1 MKAEWEGQHP
11 TEGTIHSWIDGELD
25 STDAER
31 LDAHLAECAAC
42 QSRVAEARGLVA
54 AASRVIGSLDQ
65 HQAPIARTA
74 HALVQPAVTPV
85 ATGNG
90 TAWRFLR
97 VTPTRAAIAAVLIV
111 AAGITLTREYVAV
124 EQTPASDSVARG
136 AMSRATASTAA
147 PPRAPSTTA
156 QRPPEPKLATV
167 PSATNTPV
175 TVAEAGHDSVLRSA
189 IARRLETDQPAR
201 TIEPAQGTGVPSAP
215 VSVGNVDR
223 MDTTSA
229 RQMFAARSAVR
240 SATAAMGA
248 SVTDRASAKTAA
260 QGPADVGCYRI
271 DPSEPVPRR
280 WDGIP
285 LPSEVALV
293 GTPGASDVSGT
304 PRYGIT
310 PLAGGNLI
318 GVWSRPAGDT
328 LFIVLNGSTVTTSGA
343 LVASGSAIT
352 GVLRSA
358 ARADAAEAHPPA
370 AVRVAVHR
378 ISCRP

>member
-11 TEGTIHSWIDGELD
+11 TDGTMHTWIDGELD
-25 STDAER
+25 SGDADR
-31 LDAHLAECAAC
+31 FDAHMAECAAC
-42 QSRVAEARGLVA
+42 QARVAEARGVVA
-54 AASRVIGSLDQ
+54 AASRVIGMLDQ
-65 HQAPIARTA
+65 HQAPIARQAPALAQPTA
-74 HALVQPAVTPV
+74 TLV

-136 AMSRATASTAA
+136 ATSRATASTAGSA
-147 PPRAPSTTA
+147 PAPSTTA
-156 QRPPEPKLATV
+156 PRPAAPKHAAP
-167 PSATNTPV
+167 PSATNAPV
-175 TVAEAGHDSVLRSA
+175 LVAEAGHDSVLRSA
-189 IARRLETDQPAR
+189 IARRLESDQPAR

-215 VSVGNVDR
+215 VSAGNVAR

-240 SATAAMGA
+240 AATAAMGA
-248 SVTDRASAKTAA
+248 SAVDRVSAKAVSPV
-260 QGPADVGCYRI
+260 PADVGCYRI
-271 DPSEPVPRR
+271 DPTDPVPRR

-285 LPSEVALV
+285 LPAEVALV

-328 LFIVLNGSTVTTSGA
+328 LFIVLHGSTVTTSGE
-343 LVASGSAIT
+343 LVSSGSAIT
-352 GVLRSA
+352 GVLRA
-358 ARADAAEAHPPA
+358 VARADAAEAHAPA